1 MAQITVIIGLTGG
14 LTGQP
19 YFQRLLDSF
28 IRFPVVSKVM
38 IISPE
43 HTGALPAKCDILE
56 EATSGAIVNRLL
68 MTVDTPYVLFLSP
81 TREIKLGANC
91 LERFLEVAGT
101 VRAGM
106 VYSDFYE
113 STGGEL
119 REHPVNDYQIGSI
132 RDDFDFGFLALFSVS
147 AARHALSKYKG
158 SAPYCYA
165 GWYDLRLK
173 ISLEQPLFHIQ
184 ECLYTVMESEEEQS
198 VNTHF
203 AYLDPINDSVQKE
216 MEEIATAH
224 LRRLGAYLAPAF
236 ESVPPSRNTFPVEAS
251 VVIPV
256 RNRVR
261 TIADAVQSALS
272 QTADFS
278 FNVLVVDNHSS
289 DGTTACLREISKQRP
304 ALRHI
309 IPSRQ
314 DLSIGGCWN
323 EAVFS
328 PDCGRYA
335 VQLDSDDLYSSPQS
349 LQKIFDLL
357 TKGNYAMVVGSYSI
371 VNAELEEIPPGLV
384 DHREWTATNGRNNAL
399 RINGLGAPRAFNTE
413 VLRQFGFLNV
423 GYGEDY
429 AMALRITR
437 EYQIGRIYENLYL
450 CRRWEGNSDASL
462 TVAQK
467 NRHDAF
473 KDKIRTIEIMARQ
486 ELNRQKGRESQHT
499 DSRGNGYS

>member
-1 MAQITVIIGLTGG
+1 MAQITVMLGF
-14 LTGQP
+14 TGQS
-19 YFQRLLDSF
+19 YFQQLLDSF
-28 IRFPVVSKVM
+28 IRLPAVSKV
-38 IISPE
+38 IVVSPE
-43 HTGALPAKCDILE
+43 HPGALPAKCDILE
-56 EATSGAIVNRLL
+56 EAAPGTIVNRLL
-68 MTVDTPYVLFLSP
+68 RTVDTPYVLFLHP

-91 LERFLEVAGT
+91 LERFLEVAVT

-106 VYSDFYE
+106 AYSDFYE
-113 STGGEL
+113 STRGEL
-119 REHPVNDYQIGSI
+119 REHPVNDYQMGSI
-132 RDDFDFGFLALFSVS
+132 RDDFDFGFLTLFSVS
-147 AARHALSKYKG
+147 AARHALSKYES
-158 SAPYCYA
+158 SAPYYYA

-184 ECLYTVMESEEEQS
+184 ECLYTVMELEEEQCIS
-198 VNTHF
+198 THF
-203 AYLDPINDSVQKE
+203 AYLDPKNDSVQKE
-216 MEEIATAH
+216 MEETATAH

-236 ESVPPSRNTFPVEAS
+236 ESVPPSSNTFPVEAS
-251 VVIPV
+251 VIIPV
-256 RNRVR
+256 RNRAR
-261 TIADAVQSALS
+261 TIVDAVRSALS
-272 QTADFS
+272 QVADFS
-278 FNVLVVDNHSS
+278 FNVLAVDNHSS

-309 IPSRQ
+309 IPFRQ

-335 VQLDSDDLYSSPQS
+335 VQLDSDDLYSSTRS
-349 LQKIFDLL
+349 LQKIVNLL
-357 TKGNYAMVVGSYSI
+357 RKGNYAMVVGSYTI
-371 VNAELEEIPPGLV
+371 VNADLEEIPPGLI

-437 EYQIGRIYENLYL
+437 KYQIGRIYENLYL

-462 TVAQK
+462 TVTQK
-467 NRHDAF
+467 NRNDAF

-486 ELNRQKGRESQHT
+486 ELNRQKDGESQHA
-499 DSRGNGYS
+499 DSTVNGSS

>member
-1 MAQITVIIGLTGG
+1 M
-14 LTGQP
+14 
-19 YFQRLLDSF
+19 
-28 IRFPVVSKVM
+28 
-38 IISPE
+38 
-43 HTGALPAKCDILE
+43 
-56 EATSGAIVNRLL
+56 
-68 MTVDTPYVLFLSP
+68 
-81 TREIKLGANC
+81 
-91 LERFLEVAGT
+91 AGT

-119 REHPVNDYQIGSI
+119 REHPVNDYQMGSI
-132 RDDFDFGFLALFSVS
+132 RDDFDFGFLTLFSVS
-147 AARHALSKYKG
+147 AARHALSKFG
-158 SAPYCYA
+158 SSAPYLYA

-184 ECLYTVMESEEEQS
+184 ECLYTVMESEEEQRL
-198 VNTHF
+198 NTHF
-203 AYLDPINDSVQKE
+203 AYLDPQNDPVQKE
-216 MEEIATAH
+216 MEETATAH
-224 LRRLGAYLAPAF
+224 LRRLGAYLAPTF
-236 ESVPPSRNTFPVEAS
+236 ESVPPSSNTFPVEAS

-256 RNRVR
+256 RNRAR
-261 TIADAVQSALS
+261 TIADAVRSALS
-272 QTADFS
+272 QVADFS
-278 FNVLVVDNHSS
+278 FNVLVIDNHSS
-289 DGTTACLREISKQRP
+289 DNTTACLRGMSKEYP

-335 VQLDSDDLYSSPQS
+335 VQLDSDDLYSSTQS
-349 LQKIFDLL
+349 LRNIFNLL
-357 TKGNYAMVVGSYSI
+357 RNSNYAMIVGSYTI
-371 VNAELEEIPPGLV
+371 VNADLEEIPPGLIE
-384 DHREWTATNGRNNAL
+384 HREWTATNGRNNAL

-473 KDKIRTIEIMARQ
+473 KDKIRSIEIMARQ
-486 ELNRQKGRESQHT
+486 ELNRQKGRESRHR
-499 DSRGNGYS
+499 DSIGNGYS